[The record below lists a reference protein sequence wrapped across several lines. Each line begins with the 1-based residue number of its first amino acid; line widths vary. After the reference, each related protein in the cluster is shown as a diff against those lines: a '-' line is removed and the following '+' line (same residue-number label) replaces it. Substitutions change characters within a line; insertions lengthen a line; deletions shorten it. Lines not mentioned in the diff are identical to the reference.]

1 MFELEKIVNEFFEE
15 CDELIEKLEEYKGVT
30 NNAKNN

>member
-15 CDELIEKLEEYKGVT
+15 CDELIEKLEEYKGDD
-30 NNAKNN
+30 KQCKK